1 MSGPKYTIITDGT
14 RTGKI
19 CDQEACDF
27 FEVNQVN
34 MVEQTGAGDA
44 FGTGVVTALLLNKSM
59 DEAIKWGKKQAASV
73 VSYMGP
79 KKGLL
84 TLEQLQE

>member
-1 MSGPKYTIITDGT
+1 M
-14 RTGKI
+14 
-19 CDQEACDF
+19 
-27 FEVNQVN
+27 
-34 MVEQTGAGDA
+34 MEQTGAGDA

-59 DEAIKWGKKQAASV
+59 DEAIKWGNKQAASV